1 MKKNIYYIF
10 LAIGALLL
18 LALLVF
24 GPFHQQSPDTEFKT
38 VDITHFDLY
47 DNASGSM
54 VQGAMCAGVIKGTRQ
69 VVITAHLQISSK
81 DFGGVEFGI
90 PQGWIVKEKYSSYPD
105 GEIDARPEY
114 YISEWR
120 TGSSLKYTSLVRI
133 RLDINVPRPDEGNQ
147 GYIILVIQS
156 EDDTPPFEECRI
168 LVSVGSEMV
177 NGTSVIYPTYTQ
189 YSLNFSV
196 SG

>member
-54 VQGAMCAGVIKGTRQ
+54 VQGAI
-69 VVITAHLQISSK
+69 LQ
-81 DFGGVEFGI
+81 G
-90 PQGWIVKEKYSSYPD
+90 
-105 GEIDARPEY
+105 
-114 YISEWR
+114 
-120 TGSSLKYTSLVRI
+120 
-133 RLDINVPRPDEGNQ
+133 
-147 GYIILVIQS
+147 
-156 EDDTPPFEECRI
+156 
-168 LVSVGSEMV
+168 
-177 NGTSVIYPTYTQ
+177 
-189 YSLNFSV
+189 
-196 SG
+196 